1 MNPFT
6 KDSIQYKD
14 FETMS
19 DCEWHCTK
27 CELVSGQAKTWQQW
41 RDEKGIQLDKDE
53 SGKWFK
59 WINCKTCGRKTVHR
73 KLKNTEILSAGIKA
87 RKNIPNSIKRRA
99 KELYKNIDEY
109 TLREESANILELDH
123 RMPQIRWTSSE
134 QVNKGL
140 TDEQIIEKF
149 MLLTRKNNLLKSRFC
164 EKCKSTGIR
173 ANGYRDIE
181 FWYYGDKYYDGEVG
195 CEGCFWY
202 NPSKWRKELNKIINE
217 RKVK

>member
-19 DCEWHCTK
+19 DCKWHCTK
-27 CELVSGQAKTWQQW
+27 CELVSGQAKTWQKW
-41 RDEKGIQLDKDE
+41 KNEYGIQLDKDE
-53 SGKWFK
+53 SGNWFK
-59 WINCKTCGRKTVHR
+59 RISCKACGRKTVHR
-73 KLKNTEILSAGIKA
+73 KLKTTEILSIGIKA
-87 RKNIPNSIKRRA
+87 RDNIPNSIKRRA

-109 TLREESANILELDH
+109 TLREEPANILELDH
-123 RMPQIRWTSSE
+123 RIPQIRWTSSE
-134 QVNKGL
+134 TVNKGL

-149 MLLTRKNNLLKSRFC
+149 MLLTRKNNLLKSRCC
-164 EKCKSTGIR
+164 EKCKATGIR

-181 FWYYGDKYYDGEVG
+181 FWYSGDKYYNEALG

-202 NPSKWRKELNKIINE
+202 NPTVWRSELNKAI
-217 RKVK
+217 KK

>member
-1 MNPFT
+1 MNPFA
-6 KDSIQYKD
+6 KDSIQYRD

-19 DCEWHCTK
+19 DCKWHCTK

-59 WINCKTCGRKTVHR
+59 WIDCKTCGRKTVHR
-73 KLKNTEILSAGIKA
+73 KLKSTEILSAGIKA

-134 QVNKGL
+134 KINKGL

-149 MLLTRKNNLLKSRFC
+149 MLLTRKNNLLKSRCC
-164 EKCKSTGIR
+164 EKCKATGIR

-181 FWYYGDKYYDGEVG
+181 FWYSGDKYYNEELG

-202 NPSKWRKELNKIINE
+202 NPSKWRMELNKIINE